1 MKRIQVNVTNEL
13 FAAIKK
19 REVALGKSRSS
30 ATAELIEA
38 GLNCFFSPVSG
49 SMKESVPV
57 SGIAPEAV
65 TELQNRE
72 RSGVSLEAL
81 RYQVQNSAKIENL
94 LRQISRLL
102 SPGNFKEHEE
112 RVRIAEQKA
121 KRILKKLKMDA
132 IEDVDQIEMEVL
144 TQEESEQ
151 MLKDLGLDTS
161 SAVEKR

>member
-65 TELQNRE
+65 AELLNRE
-72 RSGVSLEAL
+72 RSGLSPEAL
-81 RYQVQNSAKIENL
+81 RYQVQNLAKIENL

-102 SPGNFKEHEE
+102 SPGNAKEHME
-112 RVRIAEQKA
+112 RVRVAEGKA
-121 KRILKKLKMDA
+121 QRILKKLKMDA
-132 IEDVDQIEMEVL
+132 IEDVDRVERKIL
-144 TQEESEQ
+144 TKEESEQ
-151 MLKDLGLDTS
+151 LLKEMGIG
-161 SAVEKR
+161 AGGEQ